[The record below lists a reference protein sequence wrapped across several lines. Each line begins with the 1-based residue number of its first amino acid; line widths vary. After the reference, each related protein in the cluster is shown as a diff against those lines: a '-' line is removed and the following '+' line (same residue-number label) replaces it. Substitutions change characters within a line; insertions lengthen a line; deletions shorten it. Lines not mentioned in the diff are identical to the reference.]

1 MYNVM
6 CVGSQEWLGSSVIA
20 CISHM
25 GGGGYSRSTDG
36 GETVTYA
43 KKHYQISS
51 IFGFTALRI
60 MDYQLKSLVF
70 SHLSGSPRCYG
81 HCEQTAGLRI
91 IREDEDG
98 MVGCYVCPS
107 GYVSR
112 IVRYSTKRDEEW
124 FTSYLKELLGVQLDV
139 KPQDVRVATRY
150 NWDLGLG
157 GEKHEAVLREHYWVQ
172 SYRRTKSDDPNRQA
186 VFMCSQCDSI
196 FLQPASSNNTL
207 CQGCAPRN

>member
-1 MYNVM
+1 
-6 CVGSQEWLGSSVIA
+6 VIEA
-20 CISHM
+20 ISLM
-25 GGGGYSRSTDG
+25 GGLEYSGSTKED
-36 GETVTYA
+36 ETILKRQSTS
-43 KKHYQISS
+43 QITS
-51 IFGFTALRI
+51 IFGFTGLRI

-81 HCEQTAGLRI
+81 HCEQTAGLRV
-91 IREDEDG
+91 IREDGDG

-157 GEKHEAVLREHYWVQ
+157 GEKHEAVLKEHYWVQ

-207 CQGCAPRN
+207 CPACAPRNQA

>member
-1 MYNVM
+1 MI
-6 CVGSQEWLGSSVIA
+6 EA
-20 CISHM
+20 ISLM
-25 GGGGYSRSTDG
+25 GGLEYSGSTKED
-36 GETVTYA
+36 EIILKRQSTS
-43 KKHYQISS
+43 QITS
-51 IFGFTALRI
+51 IFGFTGLRI

-81 HCEQTAGLRI
+81 HCEQTAGLRV
-91 IREDEDG
+91 IREDGDG

-112 IVRYSTKRDEEW
+112 IVRYSIKRDEEW
-124 FTSYLKELLGVQLDV
+124 FTSYLKELLGAQLDI

-157 GEKHEAVLREHYWVQ
+157 GEKHEAVLKEHYWVQ

-186 VFMCSQCDSI
+186 VFMCSQCDSL
-196 FLQPASSNNTL
+196 FQQPASSKNTL
-207 CQGCAPRN
+207 CPACAPRNQA